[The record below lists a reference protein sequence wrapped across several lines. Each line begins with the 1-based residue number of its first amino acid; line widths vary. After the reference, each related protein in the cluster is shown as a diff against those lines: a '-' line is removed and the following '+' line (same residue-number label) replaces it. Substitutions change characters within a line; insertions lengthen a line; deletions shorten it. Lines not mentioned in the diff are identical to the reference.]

1 MKQIGY
7 KKLQTQPYI
16 LSENLTNEEVN
27 NLFAIRSRMIKVK
40 MNFPKQHKDNN
51 LCSLGCK
58 VEEDQRHLLECEI
71 ILDKMEDK
79 FSLAE
84 LEYSDLFGTLTEQ
97 VQIAKAFSNILK
109 IREEL
114 LEK

>member
-1 MKQIGY
+1 
-7 KKLQTQPYI
+7 
-16 LSENLTNEEVN
+16 
-27 NLFAIRSRMIKVK
+27 
-40 MNFPKQHKDNN
+40 
-51 LCSLGCK
+51 
-58 VEEDQRHLLECEI
+58 
-71 ILDKMEDK
+71 MEDK